1 MMQLQAVPG
10 PAAAVLV
17 QTCQQ
22 QQQRQQQQVQVTFT
36 AGPEVV
42 HGVLIPAVRVLQQLA
57 VGVSS
62 LSLLS
67 SALIHQLHS
76 ITAAGS
82 RLISQLDQLLG
93 WAGKQERQQR
103 LASQQALGERCG
115 QLGLGMLLV
124 GLAVAAV
131 RVGRLWEV
139 HEFCSMR
146 ALGERCGQ
154 LGLGLLL
161 VGLAVA
167 AVRVGRLWEV
177 HEVCMAR
184 SRPSGWHLRMAGV
197 AGLSSA
203 WQYTSCCS
211 QQLGLC
217 AVGLLALY
225 WLARASWQA
234 LLSSGAKGAAAGP
247 SRAWQLDLLLFRG
260 LVCSLYFGQ
269 HWVATAAAAAA

>member
-139 HEFCSMR
+139 HE
-146 ALGERCGQ
+146 
-154 LGLGLLL
+154 
-161 VGLAVA
+161 
-167 AVRVGRLWEV
+167 
-177 HEVCMAR
+177 VCMAR